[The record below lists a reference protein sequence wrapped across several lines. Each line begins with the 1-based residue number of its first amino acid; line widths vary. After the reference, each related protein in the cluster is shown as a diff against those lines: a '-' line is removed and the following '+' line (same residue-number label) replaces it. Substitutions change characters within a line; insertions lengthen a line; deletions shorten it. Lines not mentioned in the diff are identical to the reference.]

1 MATRSATLPIERSYL
16 VKAWFAVAAIVV
28 LAVAVVTIAL
38 AATTSF
44 PAGGTDLRKLSGAG
58 QVHVGYEPIVVNGN
72 VCGQCR

>member
-38 AATTSF
+38 AATTSS
-44 PAGGTDLRKLSGAG
+44 PAGGTDLRTVSESG
-58 QVHVGYEPIVVNGN
+58 QVQAGYEPIVVNGN